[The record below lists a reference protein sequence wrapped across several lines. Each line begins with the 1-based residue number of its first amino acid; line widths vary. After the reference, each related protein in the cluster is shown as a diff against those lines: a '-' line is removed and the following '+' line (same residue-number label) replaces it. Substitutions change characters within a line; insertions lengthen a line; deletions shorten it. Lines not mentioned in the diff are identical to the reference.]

1 MSHQLRLSYKQ
12 LQVQKGV
19 AMDYLYENDGS
30 PYKLTMSM
38 ESEEFSFSEFDEL
51 PDDGEF
57 ENIEDEVAELDFNN
71 FEYSDDLESY
81 EDDE

>member
-1 MSHQLRLSYKQ
+1 
-12 LQVQKGV
+12 
-19 AMDYLYENDGS
+19 MDYLYENDGS

-81 EDDE
+81 MDDE

>member
-1 MSHQLRLSYKQ
+1 
-12 LQVQKGV
+12 
-19 AMDYLYENDGS
+19 MDYLYENDGS

-57 ENIEDEVAELDFNN
+57 ENIDDEVAELDFNN

>member
-19 AMDYLYENDGS
+19 ALDYLYENDGS

>member
-1 MSHQLRLSYKQ
+1 
-12 LQVQKGV
+12 
-19 AMDYLYENDGS
+19 
-30 PYKLTMSM
+30 M

>member
-1 MSHQLRLSYKQ
+1 M
-12 LQVQKGV
+12 
-19 AMDYLYENDGS
+19 AYLYENDGT

-57 ENIEDEVAELDFNN
+57 ENIEDEVAELDFDN

-81 EDDE
+81 MDDE

>member
-1 MSHQLRLSYKQ
+1 
-12 LQVQKGV
+12 
-19 AMDYLYENDGS
+19 MDYLYENDGS

-57 ENIEDEVAELDFNN
+57 ENIEDEVAELDFDN

>member
-1 MSHQLRLSYKQ
+1 
-12 LQVQKGV
+12 
-19 AMDYLYENDGS
+19 MDYLYENDGS

-38 ESEEFSFSEFDEL
+38 ENEEFSFSEYDEL

-57 ENIEDEVAELDFNN
+57 ENIEDEVAELDFDN

>member
-19 AMDYLYENDGS
+19 AIDYFFENDGS

-81 EDDE
+81 MDDE

>member
-1 MSHQLRLSYKQ
+1 MFE
-12 LQVQKGV
+12 
-19 AMDYLYENDGS
+19 YED

-57 ENIEDEVAELDFNN
+57 EYIEDEAAELDFDSFTYEDN
-71 FEYSDDLESY
+71 LESF
-81 EDDE
+81 EDD

>member
-1 MSHQLRLSYKQ
+1 M
-12 LQVQKGV
+12 
-19 AMDYLYENDGS
+19 AYLYENDGL

-38 ESEEFSFSEFDEL
+38 DKEEFSFSEFDEL

-57 ENIEDEVAELDFNN
+57 ENIEDEVAELDFDN

-81 EDDE
+81 MDDE

>member
-1 MSHQLRLSYKQ
+1 
-12 LQVQKGV
+12 
-19 AMDYLYENDGS
+19 MDYLYENDGS

-38 ESEEFSFSEFDEL
+38 EREEFSFSEFDEL

-57 ENIEDEVAELDFNN
+57 ENIEDEVAELDFDN

-81 EDDE
+81 MDDE

>member
-1 MSHQLRLSYKQ
+1 
-12 LQVQKGV
+12 
-19 AMDYLYENDGS
+19 MDYLYENDGS